1 MLQRYAEFAK
11 ESNPL
16 WNETNILSYDDFDTI
31 SEWAIPAIQWAAG
44 AGVMKG
50 RTDMTIDLTENITR
64 AEIAQMLVNYMGA
77 VEKYKVEMN
86 K

>member
-1 MLQRYAEFAK
+1 MCRHFTAG
-11 ESNPL
+11 
-16 WNETNILSYDDFDTI
+16 
-31 SEWAIPAIQWAAG
+31 AIPAIQWAVG

-50 RTDMTIDLTENITR
+50 RTDMTIDPSENITR
-64 AEIAQMLVNYMGA
+64 AEIAQMLVNYMSA

>member
-1 MLQRYAEFAK
+1 M
-11 ESNPL
+11 
-16 WNETNILSYDDFDTI
+16 SYDDFNSI
-31 SEWAIPAIQWAAG
+31 SEWAILSVQWAAG
-44 AGVMKG
+44 VGVIKG
-50 RTDMTIDLTENITR
+50 RTDSTINPSENITR